1 MKRFSAVLARF
12 ILFVTLLDANDSLSL
27 SSSPKN
33 TVRRNHNQ
41 VLVEGWNEISIA
53 TPAKETTDHDNVAS
67 LGDRIRNGNVVL
79 EIPEMVTAEECE
91 RIRTYCHNRIQKQ
104 SDEKETNIQDSID
117 PPSLIRISTIAAVK
131 RAERDGMVARC
142 SLPLSTEMDNLCQ
155 ELLLRTLKWIDIQIP
170 SIPATLFN
178 TTSLASLYE
187 NNHLIY
193 TKREPAVNVYTQ
205 GGEFTAHK
213 DAQALTVLIPLSCSR
228 RHYLGGGT
236 SFVVA
241 SNNAAIRKP
250 PPGHVLLFGG
260 NVTHSGV
267 AVQEGVRV
275 VLVASFSPIKPTTTT
290 STGSSSGCSD
300 STASM
305 ERDIY
310 GDLL

>member
-1 MKRFSAVLARF
+1 MKRLSAVLTRF
-12 ILFVTLLDANDSLSL
+12 IIFLTLLETNDSLSL
-27 SSSPKN
+27 SSSPRN
-33 TVRRNHNQ
+33 TDRRNHNQ
-41 VLVEGWNEISIA
+41 VSVEGWNEISIA
-53 TPAKETTDHDNVAS
+53 SPPKETVDHDNVVS
-67 LGDRIRNGNVVL
+67 LGERIRNGNVVL
-79 EIPEMVTAEECE
+79 EIPEMATTEECE
-91 RIRTYCHNRIQKQ
+91 RIRTYCHNRIQTE
-104 SDEKETNIQDSID
+104 SDEKEINIQDSID
-117 PPSLIRISTIAAVK
+117 PQGLIRISTIAAFK

-142 SLPLSTEMDNLCQ
+142 ALPLSAEMDSICQ
-155 ELLLRTLKWIDIQIP
+155 KLLLRTLKWIDVEIP

-178 TTSLASLYE
+178 TTSLAYLYE
-187 NNHLIY
+187 NDQLIY

-241 SNNAAIRKP
+241 SNNVTISKP

-260 NVTHSGV
+260 NVIHSGV
-267 AVQEGVRV
+267 AVQEGIRV
-275 VLVASFSPIKPTTTT
+275 VLVASFSPLKRTTTT
-290 STGSSSGCSD
+290 GTSD
-300 STASM
+300 STASK